1 MHKELLPQPRKAVA
15 IPSRGRLSVQ
25 GTRQV
30 GPALF
35 SGVVHVQVAEIVCG
49 DDKTNSHDLAKYQ
62 NNCSNNLSTYHKLR
76 NKQAPAAQVAVY
88 NSIESEQ

>member
-49 DDKTNSHDLAKYQ
+49 DDKRIPT
-62 NNCSNNLSTYHKLR
+62 T
-76 NKQAPAAQVAVY
+76 
-88 NSIESEQ
+88 